1 MPVIRFEAPKG
12 WDDFSNVSEE
22 ARNAEVLEFFNEH
35 LKPLIEAI
43 PKKLKSY
50 YGLDFARKRNACSF
64 WPLVEQQTQKSA
76 FLFCLKCSKSHTNNK
91 KNF

>member
-1 MPVIRFEAPKG
+1 PKG

-22 ARNAEVLEFFNEH
+22 ARNAEVQEFFNEH
-35 LKPLIEAI
+35 LKPLIEAL

-64 WPLVEQQTQKSA
+64 WPLVEQQNTRKRIP
-76 FLFCLKCSKSHTNNK
+76 FLFEMFKVPYKQQEEFLKLIV
-91 KNF
+91 